1 MEVGDLVKIKKAN
14 PPTLGIIIKW
24 EAYIRMF
31 AVWVDKGYCMSFY
44 EHELEVIN
52 EERNKSKGG
61 MGQHNR
67 NIKGS

>member
-1 MEVGDLVKIKKAN
+1 MELGDLVKVKASD

-24 EAYIRMF
+24 EPYIKMF

-52 EERNKSKGG
+52 ESRRSHKV
-61 MGQHNR
+61 
-67 NIKGS
+67 